1 MKRALD
7 AACAPTNCAS
17 APALRRMKRA
27 ALCILVAGFG
37 CAHSLRTPPPMEK
50 LAQAPTASADELL
63 QRADAA
69 WAHRADPGQAAQS
82 EDLSLQAARARPQDP
97 RGYAGAIRA
106 KAFRLG
112 REKDSAARQQLAES
126 AVAVGQQCEANAPKA
141 PACDYWLAAALG
153 LQARERSA
161 TAHDALP
168 HMVELLR
175 RAEAADASLDRGGPA
190 RLLAILLLRAPGWP
204 LGPGDPE
211 GALAE
216 AKNAVKAAPDYAPNQ
231 LALGEALRKNGQ
243 DAEANQAYAEALR
256 LAEGSSDD
264 PDAPGWVRDAR
275 AALH

>member
-1 MKRALD
+1 MTCGLFAHPRSMMRVPQSRCAL
-7 AACAPTNCAS
+7 
-17 APALRRMKRA
+17 LFF
-27 ALCILVAGFG
+27 LVAG

-69 WAHRADPGQAAQS
+69 WAQRADPGQAKAA
-82 EDLSLQAARARPQDP
+82 EDLSLQAARAAPKDP

-112 REKDSAARQQLAES
+112 REKDGGARQQLAET
-126 AVAVGQQCEANAPKA
+126 AVAVGQQCETSAPDA
-141 PACDYWLAAALG
+141 PLCDYWLAAALG

-175 RAEAADASLDRGGPA
+175 RAERADPNVDRGGPA
-190 RLLAILLLRAPGWP
+190 RLLSILLLRAPGWP

-211 GALAE
+211 GALTE
-216 AKNAVKAAPDYAPNQ
+216 AKNAVKAAPDYPPNQ

-243 DAEANQAYAEALR
+243 DAEATKAYAEALR
-256 LAEGSSDD
+256 LAEGSAE
-264 PDAPGWVRDAR
+264 PDAEGWARDAR